1 MQVRTIIR
9 SSTDKINANSYV
21 GTGRVNAYKALVK
34 TAPVI
39 AHLDSSIDNK
49 KIKAKIDIKG
59 IVQAEEFSYYNIEY
73 AYGIYPKN
81 DSWILLANST
91 EPKEGVLATLDPKEL
106 YEGQYTIRLQ
116 LKAGDYL
123 YEDSAVIVV
132 NNHPNTFYVDDDNIN
147 GPWLG
152 TQDNPFNHIQTA
164 IDSCGA
170 RSDKVE
176 VNPGIYYESISI
188 GNDKS
193 VHVHGVDKSTTII
206 HGSKNQYLGLSMFL
220 SKFNTFDGFT
230 ITNFNVGI
238 NLYYSGFNRLY
249 DNIIIDNF
257 DFGIGLLY
265 TLGNQLFD
273 NTFINNTDN
282 VFGFSNLNLWY
293 SPLRLRGNFWDD
305 YKNFYPHASPRPLM
319 SWCWNI
325 PYTTMT
331 YFRSMPI
338 QLPAQFV
345 RLFFNNDRFPL
356 INPP

>member
-1 MQVRTIIR
+1 
-9 SSTDKINANSYV
+9 
-21 GTGRVNAYKALVK
+21 
-34 TAPVI
+34 VI
-39 AHLDSSIDNK
+39 AHLDSSIDDK

-59 IVQAEEFSYYNIEY
+59 IVQAEELSYYNVEY

-91 EPKEGVLATLDPKEL
+91 EPNEGVLATLDPKDL
-106 YEGQYTIRLQ
+106 NEGQYTIRLQ

-132 NNHPNTFYVDDDNIN
+132 DNHPNTFYVDDDNIE
-147 GPWLG
+147 GPWFG
-152 TQDNPFNHIQTA
+152 TQDHPFTHIQTA
-164 IDSCGA
+164 IDSCGV

-176 VNPGIYYESISI
+176 VNPGIYYEPVSI

-193 VHVHGVDKSTTII
+193 VHVHGVDKSTTVI
-206 HGSKNQYLGLSMFL
+206 HGLKDQHFGLNMFR
-220 SKFNTFDGFT
+220 SRFNTFDGFT
-230 ITNFNVGI
+230 ITNFYIGI
-238 NLYYSGFNRLY
+238 NLFYCGFNRLY
-249 DNIIIDNF
+249 DNIIIDNSE
-257 DFGIGLLY
+257 FGIALLY

-273 NTFINNTDN
+273 NTFINNTEN

-293 SPLRLRGNFWDD
+293 SPLRFRGNYWDD
-305 YKNFYPHASPRPLM
+305 YKNFYPRASPRLIM
-319 SWCWNI
+319 SWCWNT

-331 YFRSMPI
+331 YFRDMPI
-338 QLPAQFV
+338 QFPSQIV